1 MIHHVLYLV
10 KIFFLDFLKFYGK
23 IKILKFDVYI
33 KRKFRNMNTGEKIK
47 ELRELYGMTQEELAE
62 KLGLKKAAVNKYET
76 GRVVN
81 LKRSTIEKL
90 CEIFNI
96 TPQEL
101 MGMDEDPNITQEE
114 YYTNPEVAELAQQLK
129 DRPEL
134 KVLFDASRDIS
145 KEDVQFVIDMIE
157 RMK

>member
-1 MIHHVLYLV
+1 
-10 KIFFLDFLKFYGK
+10 
-23 IKILKFDVYI
+23 
-33 KRKFRNMNTGEKIK
+33 MNTGEKIK

-101 MGMDEDPNITQEE
+101 MGMDEDPNITQED
-114 YYTNPEVAELAQQLK
+114 YYNDPVVAELAQQLK

-134 KVLFDASRDIS
+134 KVLFDASKGVSKDDI
-145 KEDVQFVIDMIE
+145 QFVIDMIE

>member
-1 MIHHVLYLV
+1 MTLYER
-10 KIFFLDFLKFYGK
+10 
-23 IKILKFDVYI
+23 IKQRRI
-33 KRKFRNMNTGEKIK
+33 
-47 ELRELYGMTQEELAE
+47 ELEMTQEELAKLTGYTSRTSIAKIE
-62 KLGLKKAAVNKYET
+62 SGAVDLPFNKIHLFAKALRIDDIELLGLK
-76 GRVVN
+76 
-81 LKRSTIEKL
+81 
-90 CEIFNI
+90 
-96 TPQEL
+96 
-101 MGMDEDPNITQEE
+101 DEDPNITQEE

>member
-1 MIHHVLYLV
+1 
-10 KIFFLDFLKFYGK
+10 
-23 IKILKFDVYI
+23 
-33 KRKFRNMNTGEKIK
+33 MNTGEKIK

-101 MGMDEDPNITQEE
+101 MGMDEDPNITSDRISDNISTQKCNLSNEE
-114 YYTNPEVAELAQQLK
+114 IVLLNENNSNK
-129 DRPEL
+129 D
-134 KVLFDASRDIS
+134 
-145 KEDVQFVIDMIE
+145 
-157 RMK
+157 

>member
-1 MIHHVLYLV
+1 MMKLYEN
-10 KIFFLDFLKFYGK
+10 
-23 IKILKFDVYI
+23 IK
-33 KRKFRNMNTGEKIK
+33 KRRL
-47 ELRELYGMTQEELAE
+47 ELHMSQQTLAE
-62 KLGLKKAAVNKYET
+62 LT
-76 GRVVN
+76 GYAD
-81 LKRSTIEKL
+81 KSMIAKIEKGQVDL
-90 CEIFNI
+90 PQSKLEIFAKVLGVK
-96 TPQEL
+96 PGEL
-101 MGMDEDPNITQEE
+101 LGTTEEDPNITQEE

>member
-1 MIHHVLYLV
+1 MTLYER
-10 KIFFLDFLKFYGK
+10 IRQRR
-23 IKILKFDVYI
+23 I
-33 KRKFRNMNTGEKIK
+33 
-47 ELRELYGMTQEELAE
+47 ELEMTQEELAKLTGYTSRTSIAKIE
-62 KLGLKKAAVNKYET
+62 SGAVDLPFNKIHLFAKALRIDDIELLGLK
-76 GRVVN
+76 
-81 LKRSTIEKL
+81 
-90 CEIFNI
+90 
-96 TPQEL
+96 
-101 MGMDEDPNITQEE
+101 DEDPNITQEE